1 MTTIDTYPDITQE
14 VDETDAKV
22 RLLETVYAD
31 YYDMF
36 VRRARGRGSQDPE
49 AAVQDT
55 FVSALGA
62 LDRFEP
68 RGGVNS
74 FIGWLDTILA
84 NTVINHWRRDNRR
97 STDPASDMLA
107 YDNRPDTDAQE
118 AFEEVDRQ
126 AQRAMI
132 ASYLVDTL
140 SSKRGQI
147 LMDVAEGKSYEEIA
161 HERGLKLGTVQSNIG
176 RAYTGLRNDSTFK
189 AMLEQ

>member
-22 RLLETVYAD
+22 RLLKTVYAD

-68 RGGVNS
+68 RGG
-74 FIGWLDTILA
+74 
-84 NTVINHWRRDNRR
+84 
-97 STDPASDMLA
+97 STPS
-107 YDNRPDTDAQE
+107 
-118 AFEEVDRQ
+118 
-126 AQRAMI
+126 
-132 ASYLVDTL
+132 
-140 SSKRGQI
+140 
-147 LMDVAEGKSYEEIA
+147 
-161 HERGLKLGTVQSNIG
+161 
-176 RAYTGLRNDSTFK
+176 
-189 AMLEQ
+189 